1 MFKFTVTCLLVS
13 LSCVTIVF
21 MWYITTAYDFK
32 ISHDSRKMYESNNV
46 YKMYGG
52 SNVQVHQPETD
63 VAVEKAIPQRLSR
76 IRAVC
81 KSKIGKHYIS
91 KYKTHTKTFFYSKKL
106 RFACCKAPKTG
117 STLWGA
123 IFTALESPLD
133 VDAIFQLS
141 RIELHYGTYEYGAG
155 LIAGRMRKQGV
166 PPLLTTMVA
175 RNPYTRLFSAYIDKL
190 FLLGAINRM
199 FGLKLKTGFAMID
212 YQRCGYQVSFVEF
225 LSRLAELGIKRG
237 EFDEHWSPIY
247 RICDPCS
254 FQYNVV
260 SKQETLTRDADF
272 TLDKIQMKTERKNS
286 IKKILHSDGLYANT
300 IFSLI
305 SSLLAEYRLYSTDCP
320 DRFVFL
326 KKVWKSLQMQGH
338 VHEQS
343 RFPLEAFKN
352 LTDLNDPEMVTSVI
366 MQNLDT
372 IPVSEEQRVL
382 QRRNVLVNA
391 YRTVSPDV
399 LNDIKDI
406 YKLDFLMF
414 GYSENPPS

>member
-1 MFKFTVTCLLVS
+1 MF
-13 LSCVTIVF
+13 
-21 MWYITTAYDFK
+21 
-32 ISHDSRKMYESNNV
+32 
-46 YKMYGG
+46 GG
-52 SNVQVHQPETD
+52 GNIQVRQPEAD

-81 KSKIGKHYIS
+81 KSKIGKQYLS
-91 KYKTHTKTFFYSKKL
+91 KYKTHTKTFFYSRKL

-141 RIELHYGTYEYGAG
+141 RIELHYGTYEYGAA
-155 LIAGRMRKQGV
+155 LIAGRMRKQGA
-166 PPLLTTMVA
+166 PPLLTSMVA
-175 RNPYTRLFSAYIDKL
+175 RNPYTRLFSTYIDKVY
-190 FLLGAINRM
+190 LLGAINRM
-199 FGLKLKTGFAMID
+199 FGLKLKTGFARID
-212 YQRCGYQVSFVEF
+212 HHHCGYEVSFVEF
-225 LSRLAELGIKRG
+225 LSRLAELGTKHG
-237 EFDEHWSPIY
+237 QFDDHWSPVY
-247 RICDPCS
+247 RMCDPCS

-260 SKQETLTRDADF
+260 LKQETLTRDADF
-272 TLDKIQMKTERKNS
+272 TLNKIQMETDRKES

-305 SSLLAEYRLYSTDCP
+305 SSLLAEYRLYSSDCP
-320 DRFVFL
+320 DRFIFL

-338 VHEQS
+338 VHES
-343 RFPLEAFKN
+343 SEFPFGAFKN
-352 LTDLNDPEMVTSVI
+352 ITDLKDPEMVTSVI
-366 MQNLDT
+366 MQNLDNN
-372 IPVSEEQRVL
+372 PVTEEQRVL
-382 QRRNVLVNA
+382 QRRKVLVNE